1 MPYLYNVLY
10 ITICTYCIRTEQT
23 IGAPKCIYLFEFMF
37 FDSCIAFAYYCVNRK
52 RTDKSCGVVPK
63 RVERQWNSRIL
74 LYAESRVLRRRTC
87 RLRPSTSR
95 CWYIVFSRITT
106 HYYRNPCTPKSLW
119 CVFTAIFG
127 GVWEKKN
134 VFGSS
139 GRRRGNTGTEH
150 SGAVIL
156 F

>member
-106 HYYRNPCTPKSLW
+106 RIIIVTLVRRSRCDAFLPPFL
-119 CVFTAIFG
+119 VEFG
-127 GVWEKKN
+127 RRKM
-134 VFGSS
+134 FS
-139 GRRRGNTGTEH
+139 GRVVGGGGTQGRNTR
-150 SGAVIL
+150 AL
-156 F
+156 